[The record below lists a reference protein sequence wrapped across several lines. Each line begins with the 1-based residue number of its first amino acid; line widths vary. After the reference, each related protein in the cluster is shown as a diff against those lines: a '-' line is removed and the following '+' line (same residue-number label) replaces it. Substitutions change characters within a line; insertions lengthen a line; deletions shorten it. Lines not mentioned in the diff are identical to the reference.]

1 MREQGWKN
9 LESWSL
15 SKLLPHA
22 SWFCLEIQI
31 SAHFDDVFLY
41 LYAQISMFVLDIEM
55 QYVDKIFKIWIQ
67 HKASELVP
75 DNGRLEMTPLLFF

>member
-1 MREQGWKN
+1 MKIWN
-9 LESWSL
+9 LDLIKVTTTCSL
-15 SKLLPHA
+15 VLLRD
-22 SWFCLEIQI
+22 SI
-31 SAHFDDVFLY
+31 SAHFDDVFVY

-55 QYVDKIFKIWIQ
+55 QCVDKFFKIWSQ